1 MFTKK
6 KLIEIASD
14 RNILLH
20 RNLKKKE
27 IETIIRSKEIETME
41 KHCKHNIDPITLDP
55 FSSWTFV
62 SILDRIE
69 LNGYFYQPETILN
82 YMKHNRW
89 VFPLQDPV
97 NRDCIFPESIFEKF
111 NVSREFILDP
121 KYFRIMVET
130 RFVLFYE
137 YEVNFYMLYLEIDHP
152 DVVCSYPRTHDGK
165 YIIGCIP
172 QNILTENTNFPFTV
186 PALDTSS
193 SSDSLLVRIK
203 NLFESQKLFY
213 RKKNKIYLHPI
224 EHLPRRCIQWF
235 TNGKVFSYIDTS
247 PLSESSRNSP
257 YNKLLKQLYIL
268 E

>member
-1 MFTKK
+1 
-6 KLIEIASD
+6 
-14 RNILLH
+14 
-20 RNLKKKE
+20 
-27 IETIIRSKEIETME
+27 
-41 KHCKHNIDPITLDP
+41 
-55 FSSWTFV
+55 
-62 SILDRIE
+62 
-69 LNGYFYQPETILN
+69 
-82 YMKHNRW
+82 
-89 VFPLQDPV
+89 
-97 NRDCIFPESIFEKF
+97 
-111 NVSREFILDP
+111 
-121 KYFRIMVET
+121 
-130 RFVLFYE
+130 
-137 YEVNFYMLYLEIDHP
+137 MLYLEIDHP

-203 NLFESQKLFY
+203 NLFESQKMFY
-213 RKKNKIYLHPI
+213 RKKKKIHLHQI
-224 EHLPRRCIQWF
+224 EHLPRRSIQWF